1 MISED
6 QGREFVEKWKRVGP
20 LLQIERERKIRETD
34 TPRSIPLYNDVL
46 AHALRTQPPR
56 STSGLIQWRELMRRA
71 ESEG

>member
-46 AHALRTQPPR
+46 AHALRTRPPR
-56 STSGLIQWRELMRRA
+56 LTSGLIQWRELMRRA